1 MRKHLLLPTL
11 SLSMVIPVV
20 SCVPLTIQNNNEEIT
35 SWIDALVKMKNNP
48 EIVKEVE
55 GKVVQQL
62 FHENVLPTS
71 IESGRNDNK
80 VNLFDEICKA
90 KIIVNKQDFTIPE
103 ITINNIYIITLK
115 SFSITNI
122 GPMWVSAK
130 FGESNGCA
138 MLSINKENVFN
149 ITLDTPIKFKS
160 TSKFW
165 EGVN

>member
-1 MRKHLLLPTL
+1 MKKHLLLPTL
-11 SLSMVIPVV
+11 SLSMVVPVV

-35 SWIDALVKMKNNP
+35 SWSEALVKMKNNP

-62 FHENVLPTS
+62 FNINILPTS
-71 IESGRNDNK
+71 IESGINDTK
-80 VNLFDEICKA
+80 VNLFDELCKA
-90 KIIVNKQDFTIPE
+90 KIIVNKQDFSIPE
-103 ITINNIYIITLK
+103 ITINNVYVITLK

-122 GPMWVSAK
+122 NLMWVSAK
-130 FGESNGCA
+130 FGDGYEQ
-138 MLSINKENVFN
+138 MLSINKEDVFN